1 VSSRRSASPWR
12 GYTNQ
17 IVYGT
22 ELQSPIDDHLLNR
35 LADELIRQ
43 RYFRDPVENYYKAAV
58 DALQSGEDIRLDD
71 SQDEGAVRDLLTRLL
86 VVLDE
91 RRPWPE
97 PPFRA
102 LPVEE
107 WRAVEAAPKIGQ
119 IPVRPVEVQGRL
131 YRSFAHYESGGQE
144 LRVLVLRLRSGQILG
159 LRVASLSQPNV
170 DVYSPSDP
178 EEVRAALK
186 ELMGLELQLSE
197 E

>member
-1 VSSRRSASPWR
+1 MSSRQSASPWR

-22 ELQSPIDDHLLNR
+22 ELQSPIDDDLLNR

-43 RYFRDPVENYYKAAV
+43 RYFRDPVESYYKAAV
-58 DALQSGEDIRLDD
+58 DALKSGEDIRLDD
-71 SQDEGAVRDLLTRLL
+71 SQDEGAVHDLLTRLL

-97 PPFRA
+97 PAFKA

-107 WRAVEAAPKIGQ
+107 WRAIAAAPKIGQ
-119 IPVRPVEVQGRL
+119 IPARPVDVQGRL
-131 YRSFAHYESGGQE
+131 YRSFAHYEWGGQE
-144 LRVLVLRLRSGQILG
+144 LRILILRLRSGQIVG
-159 LRVASLSQPNV
+159 LRIGSLAQPNV

-178 EEVRAALK
+178 VEVRASLQD
-186 ELMGLELQLSE
+186 LGLDLQTTVD
-197 E
+197 